1 MKRIAL
7 LAASLLI
14 LATPAA
20 AGPIW
25 NSINLSISPADAPKV
40 AAALD
45 KLMSSMGDELTGSVS
60 LMAYVAG
67 GEGSVSHNIISA
79 FDSRAES
86 EAFGQK
92 LSQSDAWKKYTK
104 ETDGMAQLG
113 GMSRMNSL
121 KSWGG
126 DDPTDVFWEIYGF
139 NVSDAAAFTVA
150 IDALNK
156 SDAGKASGAAVYL
169 SEIGAAGMAPV
180 THLIS
185 VGYKSEAEAEKSSA
199 KLVTTKDWVT
209 FMAASSKAATPAG
222 AWMIRMVKTWG
233 EEAE

>member
-1 MKRIAL
+1 MKRVAF

-14 LATPAA
+14 LSTPAA

-40 AAALD
+40 VAALD
-45 KLMSSMGDELTGSVS
+45 KMMKSMGDELTGSVS

-67 GEGSVSHNIISA
+67 GRGSVSHNIITA
-79 FDSRAES
+79 FDSRAEG
-86 EAFGQK
+86 EAWGQK
-92 LSQSDAWKKYTK
+92 ISASDAWKKYTK

-121 KSWGG
+121 KSWGE
-126 DDPTDVFWEIYGF
+126 DDPAIVFWEIYGF
-139 NVSDAAAFTVA
+139 NVSDAEAFSAA
-150 IDALNK
+150 IDALNE
-156 SDAGKASGAAVYL
+156 SDAGKALGATVYL

-199 KLVTTKDWVT
+199 KLLTTKDWAT
-209 FMAASSKAATPAG
+209 YNEASSKAATPAG
-222 AWMIRMVKTWG
+222 AWMIRTVKTWG
-233 EEAE
+233 GDAQ